1 VKRER
6 RRYPRLPCAVQ
17 VQLKDRRNTSELISA
32 DVSRHGAFVVT
43 DSPRPERELV
53 QLSFQLP
60 DAGSVE
66 VLGMVARQVRADEVE
81 DDGRPGMGIDF
92 FALSKEAKQVWD
104 SFVQRSAAAGSA
116 DGAADASAGTSKGT
130 SAEAADTASDAA
142 DAAADAS
149 ARADAAPTRRQHARY
164 LSCFLVQLRDRDRL
178 REFFT
183 RDISAG
189 GMFLK
194 TPAPDKVSDRV
205 ELIIVHPESKEEF
218 PIHGLVVRVVL
229 DCALPQRGVGI
240 RFESM
245 TRIREAALVIFIE
258 SGVNFLEQGSP
269 TQEERIE
276 RLGQAASMVGDS
288 VAALVVLG
296 NALLEEMD
304 GAQAATT
311 LERALAQAPDE
322 LGVHQ
327 GLFKAYNMLGDL
339 DRARRHLD
347 SIRRLEG

>member
-1 VKRER
+1 VKKER

-17 VQLKDRRNTSELISA
+17 VQLKDRRNTSELLSA

-60 DAGSVE
+60 DVGRVD
-66 VLGMVARQVRADEVE
+66 VLGMVARQVRAEEGAGDQP
-81 DDGRPGMGIDF
+81 PGMGIDF

-104 SFVQRSAAAGSA
+104 SFVQRSAAAGGA
-116 DGAADASAGTSKGT
+116 DGADGATDASA
-130 SAEAADTASDAA
+130 DQP
-142 DAAADAS
+142 AAALAAAATDKAP
-149 ARADAAPTRRQHARY
+149 DAPTRRQHPRS

-183 RDISAG
+183 RDISTG

-194 TPAPDKVSDRV
+194 TPAPDKVSKQV
-205 ELIIVHPESKEEF
+205 ELIIVHPETKEEF
-218 PIHGLVVRVVL
+218 PIRGAVVRVVL
-229 DCALPQRGVGI
+229 DRAMPERGVGI

-245 TRIREAALVIFIE
+245 TRVREAALVTFIE
-258 SGVNFLEQGSP
+258 SGINFLEQGTPS
-269 TQEERIE
+269 QEERLE
-276 RLGQAASMVGDS
+276 RLGQAAEMVGDS
-288 VAALVVLG
+288 VPALVVLG

-304 GAQAATT
+304 GAQAART
-311 LERALAQAPDE
+311 LERALVKAPDE
-322 LGVHQ
+322 IGVHQ

-347 SIRRLEG
+347 AIRRLEGEPDSGR

>member
-1 VKRER
+1 
-6 RRYPRLPCAVQ
+6 
-17 VQLKDRRNTSELISA
+17 
-32 DVSRHGAFVVT
+32 
-43 DSPRPERELV
+43 
-53 QLSFQLP
+53 
-60 DAGSVE
+60 
-66 VLGMVARQVRADEVE
+66 MVARQVRAEEVE
-81 DDGRPGMGIDF
+81 DDEQPGMGIDF
-92 FALSKEAKQVWD
+92 FALSREAKQVWD
-104 SFVQRSAAAGSA
+104 AFVQRSAAL
-116 DGAADASAGTSKGT
+116 
-130 SAEAADTASDAA
+130 ADTADTAA
-142 DAAADAS
+142 DAAAAAS
-149 ARADAAPTRRQHARY
+149 AGASADTAADTAAATSADAPTRRQHPRY

-183 RDISAG
+183 RDISTG

-194 TPAPDKVSDRV
+194 TPAPDKVSERV

-218 PIHGLVVRVVL
+218 PIHGVVVRVLL

-245 TRIREAALVIFIE
+245 TRIREAALVTFIE

-276 RLGQAASMVGDS
+276 RLGQAASMVSDS

-304 GAQAATT
+304 GARAAAT
-311 LERALAQAPDE
+311 LERALAKAPDE
-322 LGVHQ
+322 LGVRQ

-347 SIRRLEG
+347 AIRRLEGEA

>member
-1 VKRER
+1 VKKER

-60 DAGSVE
+60 DVGSVD
-66 VLGMVARQVRADEVE
+66 VLGMVARQVRAEE
-81 DDGRPGMGIDF
+81 GADDQPPGMGIDF

-104 SFVQRSAAAGSA
+104 SFVQRSAAAGGD
-116 DGAADASAGTSKGT
+116 DGATDASADQPAG
-130 SAEAADTASDAA
+130 APAAAAPNAAD
-142 DAAADAS
+142 
-149 ARADAAPTRRQHARY
+149 APTRRQHPRS

-183 RDISAG
+183 RDISTG

-194 TPAPDKVSDRV
+194 TPAPDKVSKQV
-205 ELIIVHPESKEEF
+205 QLIIVHPETKEEF
-218 PIHGLVVRVVL
+218 PIRGAVVRVVL
-229 DCALPQRGVGI
+229 DRAMPERGVGI

-245 TRIREAALVIFIE
+245 TRVREAALVTFIE
-258 SGVNFLEQGSP
+258 SGINFLEQGTPS
-269 TQEERIE
+269 QEERLE
-276 RLGQAASMVGDS
+276 RLGQAAEMVGDS
-288 VAALVVLG
+288 VPALVVLG

-304 GAQAATT
+304 GVQAART
-311 LERALAQAPDE
+311 LERALVKAPDE
-322 LGVHQ
+322 IGVHQ

-347 SIRRLEG
+347 AIRRLEGEPDSGR

>member
-1 VKRER
+1 MKRER
-6 RRYPRLPCAVQ
+6 RRYPRLPCTVQ
-17 VQLKDRRNTSELISA
+17 VQLKDRRNTAELIST

-60 DAGSVE
+60 DEGSVE

-81 DDGRPGMGIDF
+81 DDEQPGMGIDF
-92 FALSKEAKQVWD
+92 FALSKEAKLVWD
-104 SFVQRSAAAGSA
+104 AFVQRSAAAGVEP
-116 DGAADASAGTSKGT
+116 GAGATRPALDK
-130 SAEAADTASDAA
+130 A
-142 DAAADAS
+142 DAAAVA
-149 ARADAAPTRRQHARY
+149 AEGAAEGAAAGAAADAPTRRQHPRF

-194 TPAPDKVSDRV
+194 TPAPDKVSEQV
-205 ELIIVHPESKEEF
+205 ELILVHPESRVEF
-218 PIHGLVVRVVL
+218 PIHGVVVRVVL
-229 DCALPQRGVGI
+229 DCALPRRGVGI

-245 TRIREAALVIFIE
+245 SRIREAALVTFIE

-296 NALLEEMD
+296 SALLEEMD
-304 GAQAATT
+304 GARAAAT
-311 LERALAQAPDE
+311 LERALALAPDE
-322 LGVHQ
+322 LGVRQ

-339 DRARRHLD
+339 DRARRHLEV
-347 SIRRLEG
+347 IRRLEGEA